1 MVQTLFDSVVFVSIC
16 MCSNECIYFSDSVC
30 TVLQC
35 NSESCKH
42 KDVSA
47 GSSLQDFKKK
57 KKKLLKKKRKK
68 KKNLRDSQ
76 HSHKP

>member
-1 MVQTLFDSVVFVSIC
+1 MVQTLFDSVVFVSRC

-57 KKKLLKKKRKK
+57 EKNIFKKKKKRISETLSIAINH
-68 KKNLRDSQ
+68 NL
-76 HSHKP
+76 

>member
-1 MVQTLFDSVVFVSIC
+1 MVQTLFDSVVFVSRC

-57 KKKLLKKKRKK
+57 EKNIFKK
-68 KKNLRDSQ
+68 KKKESQ
-76 HSHKP
+76 RLSA